1 MDLPANVQISNDQ
14 LGVKNQKATLVTISP
29 HGYYELRLG
38 FNQRQHKVL
47 VPIQGTSVV
56 FREPE
61 PEFASDIE
69 IER

>member
-14 LGVKNQKATLVTISP
+14 LGVKNQKATLVTVSA

-38 FNQRQHKVL
+38 FNSRQHKVL
-47 VPIQGTSVV
+47 VPIQSTAIV
-56 FREPE
+56 FRDPE
-61 PEFASDIE
+61 PEFASDME